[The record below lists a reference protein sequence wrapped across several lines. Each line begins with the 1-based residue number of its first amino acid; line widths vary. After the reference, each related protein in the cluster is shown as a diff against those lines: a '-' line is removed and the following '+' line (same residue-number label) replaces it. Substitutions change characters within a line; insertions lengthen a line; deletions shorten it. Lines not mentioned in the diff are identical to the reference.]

1 MLHFGRSPR
10 YNPNVKVIQID
21 LCAEELHN
29 SVKAAVSIQS
39 DLKPA
44 IKSITEDL
52 YKKRFNFSKDR
63 AWWKLLNKKCEENKA
78 SVKVSKF
85 TCMKIYL
92 NENNCEL
99 CATCLTLYTAH
110 GHNLTVVMKI
120 IVFVFFIE
128 NGDGHLSTSKLL
140 HGLSSPATG
149 TSSKLSD
156 CE

>member
-1 MLHFGRSPR
+1 MVPDESANSIASARSLALQKADVILLLGARLNWMLHFGRSPR

-44 IKSITEDL
+44 VKSITENL

-85 TCMKIYL
+85 T
-92 NENNCEL
+92 
-99 CATCLTLYTAH
+99 
-110 GHNLTVVMKI
+110 
-120 IVFVFFIE
+120 
-128 NGDGHLSTSKLL
+128 
-140 HGLSSPATG
+140 
-149 TSSKLSD
+149 
-156 CE
+156 